1 VIMIFYTIKIKDLV
15 IIRSDYNKIDS
26 IFVLN

>member
-15 IIRSDYNKIDS
+15 IIRSDHNKIDS